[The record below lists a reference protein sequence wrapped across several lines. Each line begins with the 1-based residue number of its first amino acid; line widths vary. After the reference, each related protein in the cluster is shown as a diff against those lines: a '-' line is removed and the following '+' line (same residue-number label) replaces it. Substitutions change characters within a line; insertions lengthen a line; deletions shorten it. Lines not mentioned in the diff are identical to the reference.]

1 MTRRMT
7 AILWLMGCLVPS
19 LSSSPDCLA
28 RAEAILFTY
37 SEVALCCASAMHAI
51 CRLP

>member
-7 AILWLMGCLVPS
+7 AILWLGCLVPS

-28 RAEAILFTY
+28 KAADILFTY

-51 CRLP
+51 CQLP